1 MQQCIISAKG
11 KNFKKNFGGGDKFG
25 LDGPKSAPKLVFFGH
40 FFKFGLLVFLEIAYD
55 DSLQH
60 CQITSGGCGVT
71 SIGSEIRVFVIF
83 PWYCTRLQLRTM
95 SYIKLSWN
103 LKTKKKNKK
112 NIVA

>member
-11 KNFKKNFGGGDKFG
+11 KTFKKNFGGEDKFG

-83 PWYCTRLQLRTM
+83 P
-95 SYIKLSWN
+95 
-103 LKTKKKNKK
+103 
-112 NIVA
+112 